1 MRLFYELA
9 LLPGIEPR
17 LIRSWVDD
25 LSRILANKG
34 DAPRKIQPE
43 DLQLPWRPLWR
54 VLQKELW
61 PKKRAYENSYAYEI
75 TAGFVEFSHDFC
87 RRNSVNILLYLAEQ
101 VKLYFPS
108 SEIPAMLDTF
118 LPLVTQSARTI
129 LFSPYKCLHLIL

>member
-34 DAPRKIQPE
+34 DAPRKIEPG

-61 PKKRAYENSYAYEI
+61 PKKRAYESSCVYET
-75 TAGFVEFSHDFC
+75 TARFLAFPNRFG

-101 VKLYFPS
+101 VKIYFPS

-118 LPLVTQSARTI
+118 LPLITQSVRAI
-129 LFSPYKCLHLIL
+129 PF